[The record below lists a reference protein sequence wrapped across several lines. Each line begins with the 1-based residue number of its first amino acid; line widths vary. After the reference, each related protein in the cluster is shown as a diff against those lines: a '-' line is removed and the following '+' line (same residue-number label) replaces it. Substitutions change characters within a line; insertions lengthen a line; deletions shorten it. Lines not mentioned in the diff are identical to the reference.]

1 MNTRFFSTVVAL
13 VTLACGGISTVQAQE
28 PVSTGI
34 VHGMVE
40 KAGVLTLRSDQNQ
53 RLLTFHGMDK
63 ANVFTADGQPAK
75 MADMQVGQRVTVQY
89 ATRDG
94 KWYISK
100 VILPAPAAAPAAG
113 LPVNVDP
120 AVRSRAANDR
130 DITTQPGSAA
140 RIDGDITTQ
149 PTNNAAVDRDI
160 TTQPPNHA
168 LYDRDITTQPGSKA
182 LIDNDITT
190 QPGSFRR

>member
-1 MNTRFFSTVVAL
+1 MKTRLFSTFAAAVAL
-13 VTLACGGISTVQAQE
+13 VCSGISTVQAQE

-34 VHGMVE
+34 IHGLVE

-53 RLLTFHGMDK
+53 RLLTFHGMDQ

-75 MADMQVGQRVTVQY
+75 MADMKVGDRVTVQY
-89 ATRDG
+89 ATRNG

-100 VILPAPAAAPAAG
+100 VILPAPTAAPAAG

-130 DITTQPGSAA
+130 DITTQPGSRA
-140 RIDGDITTQ
+140 RIDNDITTQ
-149 PTNNAAVDRDI
+149 PTNNAAFDRDI
-160 TTQPPNHA
+160 TTQPPKNA
-168 LYDRDITTQPGSKA
+168 A
-182 LIDNDITT
+182 FDNDITT
-190 QPGSFRR
+190 RPGND